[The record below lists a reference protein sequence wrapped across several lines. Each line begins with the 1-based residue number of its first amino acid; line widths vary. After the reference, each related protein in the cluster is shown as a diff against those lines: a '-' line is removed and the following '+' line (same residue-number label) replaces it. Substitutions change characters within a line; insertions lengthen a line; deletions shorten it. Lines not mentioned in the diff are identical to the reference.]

1 MKFSVL
7 ASGSTGN
14 SFFIESKDSKVLVD
28 AGLSGKQVQGL
39 LAEVGQDAEDL
50 DAILITHEHKDHI
63 KGVGVLAR
71 RYQLP
76 IYANSK
82 TWDELDGQ
90 LGKITEE
97 QRMVM
102 EAGEVIQFADL
113 TVESYGTSH
122 DAAEPMG
129 FCFYEDDM
137 KVSLT
142 TDLGYVSQRIKE
154 TVKDSDAYIFES
166 NHDVE
171 MLRIGGYPW
180 HLKRR
185 ILSDVGHLSNETA
198 GEALSD
204 ILGGNGETVYLAH
217 LSRENNMTELA
228 RLTVNN
234 ILQENGFN
242 VGESVI
248 LADTSPVRPTPMKE
262 ITRK

>member
-14 SFFIESKDSKVLVD
+14 SFYIESKNNKLLVD
-28 AGLSGKQVQGL
+28 AGLSGKQVEKL
-39 LAEVGQDAEDL
+39 LEEAGRTAADL
-50 DAILITHEHKDHI
+50 DAILITHEHSDHI

-76 IYANSK
+76 VYANAK
-82 TWDELDGQ
+82 TWQELDRQ

-97 QRMVM
+97 QRMIM
-102 EAGEVIQFADL
+102 EAGDVVQFADM

-154 TVKDSDAYIFES
+154 TVKDSDAYVFES

-171 MLRIGGYPW
+171 MLRMGSYPW
-180 HLKRR
+180 NTKRR
-185 ILSDVGHLSNETA
+185 ILSDVGHLSNEAA
-198 GEALSD
+198 GEALCD
-204 ILGGNGETVYLAH
+204 ILGGKGETIYLAH
-217 LSRENNMTELA
+217 LSKENNMTELA
-228 RLTVNN
+228 RLTVKN
-234 ILQENGFN
+234 ILQDHGLQE
-242 VGESVI
+242 GEDI
-248 LADTSPVRPTPMKE
+248 HLMDTSPVRPTEMKE
-262 ITRK
+262 IIRK